1 MGYRSQI
8 QLLVAGPEAKV
19 KEFLTWMKSKVEPPA
34 NDELIGFHPDKTE
47 KPKPTGYFYT
57 YEDTWKTILDL
68 KTIEES
74 LHNNAAD
81 PYYSDIFGVAFECDW
96 IKAYDPWDAV
106 INEIQE
112 YCDDKDLSFA
122 YGRIG
127 EDCGDVDLL
136 NNGKEYYVYCD
147 RTLSEPFQC

>member
-1 MGYRSQI
+1 
-8 QLLVAGPEAKV
+8 
-19 KEFLTWMKSKVEPPA
+19 
-34 NDELIGFHPDKTE
+34 
-47 KPKPTGYFYT
+47 
-57 YEDTWKTILDL
+57 
-68 KTIEES
+68 
-74 LHNNAAD
+74 
-81 PYYSDIFGVAFECDW
+81 FECDW